1 MGIGKGSLSG
11 TTSNF
16 SRRNTSTHTSTKPP
30 TGWTSIEDLGRHCER
45 LDRRAGSESRYYYN
59 LRNPVCPKYVPEKL
73 KQPPTPKREMGEIK
87 VAVEFGSEQLISREV
102 RESGSSVGENTND
115 DLGGFHKQHSLKWP
129 NRVLFRD
136 W

>member
-45 LDRRAGSESRYYYN
+45 LDRRAGSESRYYYD
-59 LRNPVCPKYVPEKL
+59 LRNPVCPKCVPEKL
-73 KQPPTPKREMGEIK
+73 KQPPTPKKERDGRDKGGRRIWLR
-87 VAVEFGSEQLISREV
+87 AVDKQ
-102 RESGSSVGENTND
+102 
-115 DLGGFHKQHSLKWP
+115 GGKGVW
-129 NRVLFRD
+129 
-136 W
+136 